1 MSYVD
6 TKIQVM
12 KMLSLIGTRISPKIT
27 GFYNGIAEKID
38 FSSSFLWAMTT
49 KFCCKARANG

>member
-1 MSYVD
+1 
-6 TKIQVM
+6 
-12 KMLSLIGTRISPKIT
+12 MLSLVWTRVSPNII
-27 GFYNGIAEKID
+27 GFYNGIAEKMD

>member
-1 MSYVD
+1 
-6 TKIQVM
+6 
-12 KMLSLIGTRISPKIT
+12 MLSLVWTRVSTNII
-27 GFYNGIAEKID
+27 GFYNGIAEKMD

>member
-1 MSYVD
+1 
-6 TKIQVM
+6 
-12 KMLSLIGTRISPKIT
+12 MLSLIGTRVRSKII

-38 FSSSFLWAMTT
+38 LSSSFLWAMTT

>member
-1 MSYVD
+1 
-6 TKIQVM
+6 
-12 KMLSLIGTRISPKIT
+12 MLSLIGTRVRFKII
-27 GFYNGIAEKID
+27 GFYNEITKKID

>member
-1 MSYVD
+1 
-6 TKIQVM
+6 
-12 KMLSLIGTRISPKIT
+12 MLSLVWTRVNPKII
-27 GFYNGIAEKID
+27 GFYNGISEKMD

>member
-1 MSYVD
+1 
-6 TKIQVM
+6 
-12 KMLSLIGTRISPKIT
+12 MLSLIGARVSPKIID
-27 GFYNGIAEKID
+27 FYNGIAEKID